1 MKLNCC
7 SYEIRDPCADSAFP
21 PMSVTLISFFLLLSY
36 GIVDATQCY
45 HCSYGKPEEI
55 VKLLGLYS
63 NAETAESLVQSTA
76 LYNEKCGT
84 NQTSTLKVL
93 NCKGSC
99 MIADSVSGKAV
110 MAGCARIEEY
120 TLGHSTRID
129 NNEHFRMAMCTN
141 DECNESYDTA
151 KDNREK
157 KVTTKTTVLPTNS
170 TKTPIK
176 VPTTTAVPLL
186 ANGDKKSNASTV
198 NPKHPKTV
206 KPPRPSSASSTAAS
220 IGVLAVGLAVFY
232 TSN

>member
-1 MKLNCC
+1 
-7 SYEIRDPCADSAFP
+7 
-21 PMSVTLISFFLLLSY
+21 MSVTVISFFLLLSY
-36 GIVDATQCY
+36 GVVDATQCY

-110 MAGCARIEEY
+110 MAGCARMDEY

-129 NNEHFRMAMCTN
+129 NNEHFRMAMCTH

-151 KDNREK
+151 KDNRDK
-157 KVTTKTTVLPTNS
+157 TLTTTVLPTTS
-170 TKTPIK
+170 TKAPIK
-176 VPTTTAVPLL
+176 APTTTAVPLL
-186 ANGDKKSNASTV
+186 ATGDKKSNGSTV
-198 NPKHPKTV
+198 SPKHPKTV

-220 IGVLAVGLAVFY
+220 IGVLVVGLTVFY
-232 TSN
+232 ASN